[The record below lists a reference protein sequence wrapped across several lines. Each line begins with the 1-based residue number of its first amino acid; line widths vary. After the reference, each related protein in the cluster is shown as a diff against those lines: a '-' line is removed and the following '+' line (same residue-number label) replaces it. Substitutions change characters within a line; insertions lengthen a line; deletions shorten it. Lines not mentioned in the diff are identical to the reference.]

1 MALRRKALYET
12 VQITGVKGHRRG
24 KHHLLLEGVLLD
36 LAQLPTG
43 SAIKIPLSGT
53 NGVSVEDLRSAIHR
67 ATKTQ
72 KISIETSSD
81 LENFYIWKK

>member
-1 MALRRKALYET
+1 MALKRKALYEI
-12 VQITGVKGHRRG
+12 VQITRVKGHRRG
-24 KHHLLLEGVLLD
+24 KHHGFLEGVLLD

-53 NGVSVEDLRSAIHR
+53 DGVSVEDLRSAIHR

-72 KISIETSSD
+72 KINIETSSD
-81 LENFYIWKK
+81 RENFYIWKK